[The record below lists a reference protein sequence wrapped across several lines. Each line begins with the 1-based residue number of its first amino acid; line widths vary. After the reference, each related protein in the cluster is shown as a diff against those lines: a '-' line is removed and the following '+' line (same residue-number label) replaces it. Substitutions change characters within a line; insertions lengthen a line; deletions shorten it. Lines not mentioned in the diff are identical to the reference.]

1 MRFPEQPRL
10 RRRRTL
16 PVRFLAM
23 ALFAMALA
31 VVLARRPAAGQ
42 QPGAA
47 AAPGG
52 APPSGSMFGETIE
65 VRAVNVEAVVT
76 DRQGNRVP
84 DLKLEDFRLE
94 VDGKPLKVDY
104 FSEVRGGQAVVRGPG
119 AAAAPGLSD
128 LAPGSAVGTSYLVFV
143 DDYFSVGP
151 RRDEVL
157 RSLRDDLARL
167 GPEDRMALVA
177 FDGRHLHLLSSW
189 SSSPRELAAA
199 IEREIGTPTHGL
211 DRLAELR
218 VFTSTDQ
225 RLGEVGHTGAKDP
238 ILGEKD
244 TVASR
249 VSTRAALTL
258 EEEGFVDNL
267 VAQFERG
274 VAAATSTLRSFGSPP
289 GRRVMLL
296 LVGGWPFSPADY
308 ALNNVHVPLTRAQQV
323 PHGDVIL
330 RPLVETANRIGY
342 TLYPVD
348 VPGVETAA
356 ADAGAAAP
364 SPTGTYFA
372 LREQEHEATLAYLA
386 KATGGRA
393 LLNSLRIA
401 SLEHVEA
408 DTRSYYWLGFTPTWE
423 GKDQRHAIRLEVLR
437 PGTSVRTRDSFADRS
452 RKSEVAMMVEGA
464 MLFGN
469 APGAP
474 AMPVQLG
481 KPVRKGLDEM
491 EVPVTLAIPT
501 LAFTTV
507 PLHGK
512 YASEIELHV
521 AVEDEHGGRSG
532 VPVLPLKLSSDREP
546 TPGRYIR
553 YQTTLKMRR
562 TNHHLS
568 FAIFDPLSNRVTT
581 AEADV
586 TPD

>member
-1 MRFPEQPRL
+1 MRLLDQPRP

-16 PVRFLAM
+16 PIRFLVM
-23 ALFAMALA
+23 ALFALF
-31 VVLARRPAAGQ
+31 ARHPAAGQ
-42 QPGAA
+42 PPGSAG
-47 AAPGG
+47 APGG
-52 APPSGSMFGETIE
+52 LPSSGSIFGETID

-94 VDGKPLKVDY
+94 VDGKPVKIDY
-104 FSEVRGGQAVVRGPG
+104 FSEVRGGQAIVRGPG
-119 AAAAPGLSD
+119 APAAPGLSD
-128 LAPGSAVGTSYLVFV
+128 LTPGSAVGTSYLVFV

-189 SSSPRELAAA
+189 SSSGRELAAA

-211 DRLAELR
+211 DRVVELR
-218 VFTSTDQ
+218 AFTATDQ
-225 RLGEVGHTGAKDP
+225 HLGEVGHTGARDP

-244 TVASR
+244 TVVSK
-249 VSTRAALTL
+249 VSTRSALTL

-267 VAQFERG
+267 VAQFERA
-274 VAAATSTLRSFGSPP
+274 VAAATSTLRSFASPP

-296 LVGGWPFSPADY
+296 LVGGWPFSPGDY
-308 ALNNVHVPLTRAQQV
+308 ALNNIHVPISRAQRV
-323 PHGDVIL
+323 PPGDVIL

-356 ADAGAAAP
+356 ADASAAAP
-364 SPTGTYFA
+364 SPTGAYFG
-372 LREQEHEATLAYLA
+372 LREQEHEATLTYLA
-386 KATGGRA
+386 KQTGGRA

-408 DTRSYYWLGFTPTWE
+408 DTRSYYWLGFTPNWE
-423 GKDQRHAIRLEVLR
+423 GNDKRHAIRLEVLR

-452 RKSEVAMMVEGA
+452 RKAEVSMMVEGA
-464 MLFGN
+464 ILFGSP
-469 APGAP
+469 PGAP

-491 EVPVTLAIPT
+491 EVQVTLAIPT
-501 LAFTTV
+501 LAFTAV
-507 PLHGK
+507 PLNGK

-521 AVEDEHGGRSG
+521 AVEDDHGGRSP
-532 VPVLPLKLSSDREP
+532 VPVLPLKLSSDHEP

-553 YQTTLKMRR
+553 YQTTLKLRR
-562 TNHHLS
+562 ANHHLS
-568 FAIFDPLSNRVTT
+568 FAVFDPLSNRITT

-586 TPD
+586 KPD